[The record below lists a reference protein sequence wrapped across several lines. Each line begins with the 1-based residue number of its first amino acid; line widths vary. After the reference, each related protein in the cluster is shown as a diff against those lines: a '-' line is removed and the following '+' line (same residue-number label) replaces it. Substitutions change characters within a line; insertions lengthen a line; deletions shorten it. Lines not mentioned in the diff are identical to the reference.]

1 MNTQNILWSKL
12 VPSPRNARKIKTGID
27 SLAAN
32 IAANGLIHG
41 PSVTP
46 REDGKFEVDAGE
58 RRRRAIVKLVRAG
71 TWARDTEV
79 PCNVIAPEDA
89 AEISYSE
96 NTQRIAMH
104 PADAIRAFTAL
115 AKDGEDEAAIANR
128 HGYEAGEV
136 RRLLALGSL
145 SPKVLKALATDKIDV
160 ATAQAFTLTDDH
172 QRQDVVLRTAR
183 NAYHVRQMLTDT
195 KVATTHKLF
204 RFVGPDAYAEAGGGI
219 TRDLFAG
226 DEEGYADDPAL
237 VQQLAAAK
245 FEALA
250 SEAEEAGWGKVIAAE
265 GEPYETYQWNRLRP
279 DQDGGYPEQ
288 VKRGGVYVI
297 SLSREGTVTS
307 NAYSRNTRR
316 SVSGGLH
323 GASLPRP
330 LYDQRMTEDLSRQRT
345 SALQS
350 EVAKNQHVAHAVLL
364 DMLLP
369 IATEGFAAS
378 HAVQLRAGPG
388 IQQPRQE
395 YEGNTRELASPFAGV
410 EELLVAM
417 PDTSA
422 ERFAWTLTLTPEDTA
437 RLLAACTGALI
448 DAHQGKFAD
457 PERLASA
464 NRIARAVSLDMRD
477 HWEPGVEFFGRLTRK
492 TMLNAVTEACSA
504 DAAANCATLPKGE
517 LAIACADRIPGR
529 GWLPPAL
536 LTPEAPE
543 ALEKVETCD
552 TLDASDAEHDHDA
565 EEIEER
571 LEIANDDDPMS
582 VAAE

>member
-115 AKDGEDEAAIANR
+115 ATDGEDEAAIANR
-128 HGYEAGEV
+128 HGYGVFEV
-136 RRLLALGSL
+136 RRLLALGSV
-145 SPKVLKALATDKIDV
+145 SPKVLKALASDKIDV
-160 ATAQAFTLTDDH
+160 ATVQAFTLTDDH
-172 QRQDVVLRTAR
+172 KRQEAVLKRAHS
-183 NAYHVRQMLTDT
+183 AHEVRRMLTDT

-204 RFVGPDAYAEAGGGI
+204 RFIGPDAYAEAGGGI
-219 TRDLFAG
+219 TRDLF
-226 DEEGYADDPAL
+226 DKDDEGYADDPAL

-245 FEALA
+245 FEVLA

-288 VKRGGVYVI
+288 VKRGAVYVI
-297 SLSREGTVTS
+297 SLSREGTVTAT
-307 NAYSRNTRR
+307 AYSRNARR
-316 SVSGGLH
+316 ATSGG
-323 GASLPRP
+323 SSSTPLPRP
-330 LYDQRMTEDLSRQRT
+330 LYDQRTTEDLSRQRT

-350 EVAKNQHVAHAVLL
+350 EVAKNQQVAHAVLL
-364 DMLLP
+364 DTLLP
-369 IATEGFAAS
+369 IATERFAVS
-378 HAVQLRAGPG
+378 HAVQLHAGQG
-388 IQQPRQE
+388 IQQPRQQ
-395 YEGNTRELASPFAGV
+395 YEGNTRDMASPFAGV
-410 EELLVAM
+410 EELLSAM
-417 PDTSA
+417 PATSA
-422 ERFAWTLTLTPEDTA
+422 ERFAWTLTLTSEDTG

-448 DAHQGKFAD
+448 DAHQGKYAE

-464 NRIARAVSLDMRD
+464 DRIARAVNLDMRD

-492 TMLNAVTEACSA
+492 TLLNALTEACSA
-504 DAAANCATLPKGE
+504 DAAANCASLPKGE

-536 LTPEAPE
+536 VTPDAPE
-543 ALEKVETCD
+543 AVENVETCN
-552 TLDASDAEHDHDA
+552 TLDAPDVDHEA
-565 EEIEER
+565 EEVEEVR
-571 LEIANDDDPMS
+571 EIANDDDHMS
-582 VAAE
+582 IAAE